1 MNILATIAPKSDQ
14 LNADD
19 LIGKTLTITVTKV
32 TMKAGDEQPVSIF
45 FKGDNGKPYKPG
57 KSMRR
62 VLVAVWGADANLYV
76 GKSMTLY
83 RDAAVKFGG
92 LDVGGIRISHMS
104 DLDKQQTIALTATR
118 GVKKG
123 HTVKPLPSGAKQQEG
138 GHADERAQ
146 GFTWF
151 WGAKFEPRKAASP
164 QDWRASCVDLIGFLP
179 NVETAEK
186 WSKEMEPHIAAVG
199 QVDAETA
206 QAVRDAVTDRIEALS
221 ASAGEPQE

>member
-1 MNILATIAPKSDQ
+1 MNILATLAPKSDQ

-19 LIGKTLTITVTKV
+19 LIGKTITITVTKV

-62 VLVAVWGADANLYV
+62 VLVAVWGPDASQYV
-76 GKSMTLY
+76 GKSMMLY
-83 RDAAVKFGG
+83 RDAEVKFGG
-92 LDVGGIRISHMS
+92 LEVGGIRISHMS
-104 DLDKQQTIALTATR
+104 GLDKQKTLALTATR

-123 HTVKPLPSGAKQQEG
+123 HTVKPLQVDAKQKDG
-138 GHADERAQ
+138 SRDDRAE

-151 WGAKFEPRKAASP
+151 WGAKFEPRTSATP
-164 QDWRASCVDLIGFLP
+164 QDWRDDCIDLIGFVP
-179 NVETAEK
+179 NVDAAEK
-186 WSKEMEPHIAAVG
+186 WSKAMEPHIAAVE
-199 QVDAETA
+199 QVDAEAA